1 MSVLT
6 SPPHSLCSVVLLVDT
21 SSAVSG
27 HLAQL
32 QESLRK
38 LLQEQFLPSD
48 PTHQVV
54 RQFSVVRYGSVSEAW
69 RPQLVECS
77 TDNLEETWR

>member
-1 MSVLT
+1 MTCHL
-6 SPPHSLCSVVLLVDT
+6 PPWCSVVLLVDT
-21 SSAVSG
+21 SSLVSG

-54 RQFSVVRYGSVSEAW
+54 RRFNVVRYGSTSEAW
-69 RPQLVECS
+69 RAGLVECS
-77 TDNLEETWR
+77 ADNLEEAWQ